1 MTEPLTPPS
10 GDVFMAALIQEVS
23 KKTSVCWLRYDG
35 VEHAA
40 WHTWLD
46 DAVYVVSGGNEQP
59 LPEIEDVSSIEVV
72 MRSKDNGGRLVTWV
86 ADVTV
91 VHPSDELWGPV
102 TRALV
107 SARLN
112 LEDLTAA
119 AAEWAE
125 HSVVSRIAPTD
136 QVVESPGS
144 LSDDAHLA
152 TPKTTGATT
161 RGPLPKVFHRRNTR
175 RPKLS

>member
-10 GDVFMAALIQEVS
+10 REDFTAALIAEVS

-35 VEHAA
+35 VEHAV

-46 DAVYVVSGGNEQP
+46 GAVYVVSGGNEQP
-59 LPEIEDVSSIEVV
+59 LPEIEDVSSVEVV

-91 VHPSDELWGPV
+91 VQTSDELWGPV

-112 LEDLTAA
+112 LEDLATA

-125 HSVVSRIAPTD
+125 RSVVSRIAPTD
-136 QVVESPGS
+136 RLVEFPGS

-152 TPKTTGATT
+152 TPKATAATT
-161 RGPLPKVFHRRNTR
+161 RGRLPKVLHRRQKR